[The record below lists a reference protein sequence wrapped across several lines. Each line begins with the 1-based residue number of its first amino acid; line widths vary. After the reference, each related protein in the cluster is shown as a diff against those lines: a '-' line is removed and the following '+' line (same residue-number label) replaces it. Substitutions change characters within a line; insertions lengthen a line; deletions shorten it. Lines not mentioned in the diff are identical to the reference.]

1 MQKVKGLLTLV
12 VVIAIIGGSFVGYK
26 VVNEKHKEAQMEK
39 AGKRDMS
46 VTVQTGK
53 VGRSKL
59 DEVLTFNGDIQAMQS
74 VELQPRISGRILKLE
89 LEDGTPVEEGVFVK
103 KGQFIGFIDDR
114 DLKAQLA
121 NAEAA
126 VAAAEASETVAS
138 ANVINAEA
146 AILNAKASHE
156 QRVADHKSTA
166 AAVES
171 AKAGAAD
178 KQRELQRQKNLFEK
192 QAATQQAYDQAVTAN
207 DQAEADLRKATAAM
221 AAAEAQIRSAEAAI
235 KQAEANLQRY
245 KANVLEAEAAK
256 QQAKANLEQ
265 ARVNFSETKLYSPMN
280 GVVSKRH
287 VDPGAMVSPTT
298 TILTILD
305 MEIVKVLLSVPVNYL
320 PSIVPGETKARM
332 RTISLPGKEID
343 CTIEK
348 IYPAIDISTRTALV
362 EIRIKNFLDKL
373 NAYQLKDGMYATV
386 EVLILSKPD
395 VLAVDSA
402 LPIRNL
408 TKNIIYRVK
417 GDTVEAVDVKLGIRF
432 NSMVE
437 ILSGLEE
444 GDEIVVVGQHRL
456 TDGAT
461 IKILP
466 GNNLEMK
473 KSED

>member
-1 MQKVKGLLTLV
+1 MQKVKGLVTLI
-12 VVIAIIGGSFVGYK
+12 VVIAIIGVSVIGYGK
-26 VVNEKHKEAQMEK
+26 VNEKHKEAQMAK

-46 VTVQTGK
+46 VTVQIGK
-53 VGRSKL
+53 VGRAKL

-74 VELQPRISGRILKLE
+74 VDLQPRISGRILKME
-89 LEDGTPVEEGVFVK
+89 LEDGSPVEEGVFVK
-103 KGQFIGFIDDR
+103 KGQLIGCIDDR

-121 NAEAA
+121 NSEAA
-126 VAAAEASETVAS
+126 LAAAEASETVAK
-138 ANVINAEA
+138 ANVVSAEA

-156 QRVADHKSTA
+156 QRIADHKSA
-166 AAVES
+166 SAAVES
-171 AKAGAAD
+171 AKAAAED
-178 KQRELQRQKNLFEK
+178 KQREMNRQKKLFEK
-192 QAATQQAYDQAVTAN
+192 QATTQQIYDQAVTAN

-221 AAAEAQIRSAEAAI
+221 AAAEAQIRSADAAI

-245 KANVLEAEAAK
+245 KANVMEAEAAK
-256 QQAKANLEQ
+256 QQATANLEQ

-280 GVVSKRH
+280 GVISKRH

-298 TILTILD
+298 TIMTILD
-305 MEIVKVLLSVPVNYL
+305 MEVVKVLLSVPVNYL

-332 RTISLPGKEID
+332 RTISLPGKDID

-348 IYPAIDISTRTALV
+348 IYPAIDISTRTAQV
-362 EIRIKNFLDKL
+362 EIRIKNFKDKL

-417 GDTVEAVDVKLGIRF
+417 GDKVEAVDVKLGIRF

-437 ILSGLEE
+437 ILSGLNE

-456 TDGAT
+456 TDGAA
-461 IKILP
+461 IKVLP

-473 KSED
+473 KSEN